1 MVRSS
6 VTQLVMAKFE
16 LLGDTYGLSKEE
28 LASAPQSL
36 LTQAAELLEDKTAP
50 VALDKWPEPHKGGFE
65 VRLFV
70 SVPSLISLPV
80 HQLRILSPAIQ
91 YMCR

>member
-1 MVRSS
+1 
-6 VTQLVMAKFE
+6 MAKFE

-65 VRLFV
+65 VRLWFQRH
-70 SVPSLISLPV
+70 L
-80 HQLRILSPAIQ
+80 
-91 YMCR
+91 